1 MSGEVKIM
9 TELNCLYQQSIDNKG
24 GRRNKNRVSM
34 ENHKLIK
41 IRVTNK
47 IYMRTLSS

>member
-9 TELNCLYQQSIDNKG
+9 TELNCLYQQSIDKG

-47 IYMRTLSS
+47 IYMRTLLS